1 MSQEDSH
8 PADVATEP
16 TVVVVPRVVPAW
28 RRRTEG
34 EARLPIA
41 LAITTAIVLQALLPD
56 RLGIHPRWLLPG
68 LEAALLI
75 GLTLFNPVRMRR
87 DHVVAR
93 WASRTLIA
101 LMTVAN
107 VASAIL
113 LIHDIL
119 DGKGSDDPTAL
130 FASGAAIYVTNVVA
144 FALWYWEFDRG
155 GPFARAAGERPH
167 PDFLF
172 PQMATPE
179 VTHPDWEPYFV
190 DYLYVSFTNATAF
203 SPTDTMPMSRW
214 AKGLMAVQSAVAL
227 STVALVVARAVNI
240 LH

>member
-1 MSQEDSH
+1 MSLPGGEPVNLPVGSVPVD
-8 PADVATEP
+8 PALLSEP
-16 TVVVVPRVVPAW
+16 VVVVRRPVPAW

-34 EARLPIA
+34 EPRLPVA

-68 LEAALLI
+68 VEAALLI

-107 VASAIL
+107 VVSAVL

-119 DGKGSDDPTAL
+119 IGNG
-130 FASGAAIYVTNVVA
+130 
-144 FALWYWEFDRG
+144 
-155 GPFARAAGERPH
+155 
-167 PDFLF
+167 
-172 PQMATPE
+172 
-179 VTHPDWEPYFV
+179 
-190 DYLYVSFTNATAF
+190 
-203 SPTDTMPMSRW
+203 
-214 AKGLMAVQSAVAL
+214 
-227 STVALVVARAVNI
+227 
-240 LH
+240 